1 LVDIGVPMGPVI
13 ASIHDKRDE
22 LQAAIKVMAPD
33 AEVRMLGRSRLRE
46 ISRLVL
52 VLVLGFASSG
62 PPASAV
68 EPDNA
73 AERSEMVRVIK
84 DYAHQPGSAA
94 PGGQLAPQVLSVM
107 GVVPRDEFVP
117 DHLKAQAY
125 ADRPLPI
132 GFGQTISQPFIV
144 AIMTDLLHVG
154 KNDAVLEIGTGSGYQ
169 AAVLADLV
177 RRVYTIEIIPGL
189 AGGAADRL
197 RRLGYSNVETRVG
210 DGYYGWEEAAPFDGI
225 VVTATATSIPPSLI
239 RQLKP
244 GGRMVIPV
252 GAPFA
257 LQFLTLVELDA
268 ERRATT
274 RQLLPVAFVPLT
286 GQR

>member
-1 LVDIGVPMGPVI
+1 
-13 ASIHDKRDE
+13 
-22 LQAAIKVMAPD
+22 
-33 AEVRMLGRSRLRE
+33 
-46 ISRLVL
+46 
-52 VLVLGFASSG
+52 
-62 PPASAV
+62 
-68 EPDNA
+68 
-73 AERSEMVRVIK
+73 MVRVIK
-84 DYAHQPGSAA
+84 DYAGQPGSAA
-94 PGGQLAPQVLSVM
+94 SGGHLAPEVLRVM
-107 GVVPRDEFVP
+107 GIVPRHEFVP
-117 DHLKAQAY
+117 ERLKAQAY

-144 AIMTDLLHVG
+144 VLMTDLLHIG
-154 KNDAVLEIGTGSGYQ
+154 KNDVVLEIGTGSGYQ
-169 AAVLADLV
+169 AAVLADLT
-177 RRVYTIEIIPGL
+177 RRVYTIEIIPAL
-189 AGGAADRL
+189 AEGAVDRL

-225 VVTATATSIPPSLI
+225 VVTAAATGIPPPLI

-257 LQFLTLVELDA
+257 LQYLTLVELDA

-286 GQR
+286 GRR